1 MAEPKSDSSLSV
13 MVKIPWTVSGK
24 DAKAPN
30 VFERVK
36 EKFDAVLLHN
46 NKKQGHHRHKET
58 HGLRDDMDV
67 NKSMSDVKAPNL
79 FERANEEIE
88 AIVGAIHCRKGSKD
102 SDMPIYGGTR
112 KPDTKDPLDTDKS
125 DLHSGLGD
133 VIVWIMHTV

>member
-1 MAEPKSDSSLSV
+1 MAEPQSDSS
-13 MVKIPWTVSGK
+13 ISGK

-36 EKFDAVLLHN
+36 EEFEAVLLHN
-46 NKKQGHHRHKET
+46 NKKQGHHCHHHHHKET
-58 HGLRDDMDV
+58 HGWRDDMDV

-79 FERANEEIE
+79 IERAKEEIE

-112 KPDTKDPLDTDKS
+112 GLDTNDPLETDKS
-125 DLHSGLGD
+125 ELHSGLGD
-133 VIVWIMHTV
+133 VIVWILYGYVT